1 MALSLIRFTPFRLF
15 LILLTLQ
22 NHIPKVVDTTR
33 KNAMAQLENHGGKGF
48 PKRVGIPRP
57 LFPDHYSL
65 CYLSRLIPLPQT
77 KHRTHK

>member
-22 NHIPKVVDTTR
+22 NHIPKVVETTR

-48 PKRVGIPRP
+48 PKRVC
-57 LFPDHYSL
+57 SL
-65 CYLSRLIPLPQT
+65 TEKVDYFESYL
-77 KHRTHK
+77 

>member
-15 LILLTLQ
+15 LILLSLQ

-33 KNAMAQLENHGGKGF
+33 KNAMAQWGNHGGGGKGF

-57 LFPDHYSL
+57 LFHDHYSL
-65 CYLSRLIPLPQT
+65 LP
-77 KHRTHK
+77 

>member
-33 KNAMAQLENHGGKGF
+33 KNAMAQWENHGGRDS
-48 PKRVGIPRP
+48 PKEWV
-57 LFPDHYSL
+57 FPDPYSL
-65 CYLSRLIPLPQT
+65 IIIVCYLSRLIPLPQT
-77 KHRTHK
+77 KHSMK

>member
-33 KNAMAQLENHGGKGF
+33 KNAMAQLENHGEKGF

-65 CYLSRLIPLPQT
+65 LP
-77 KHRTHK
+77 

>member
-33 KNAMAQLENHGGKGF
+33 KNAMAQLENHEGKGF

-57 LFPDHYSL
+57 LFHDHYSL
-65 CYLSRLIPLPQT
+65 LP
-77 KHRTHK
+77 

>member
-33 KNAMAQLENHGGKGF
+33 KNAMAQWGNHGGGKGF

-65 CYLSRLIPLPQT
+65 LP
-77 KHRTHK
+77 